1 MGELAVTPGV
11 WIALGM
17 LALAYLTTIIAAAI
31 RLGALTNKIE
41 NLSKEIAE
49 IKDQQRKSEAV
60 EAVKWDALNFKMGQ
74 LSRLIK

>member
-1 MGELAVTPGV
+1 MGDHVTPGV

-17 LALAYLTTIIAAAI
+17 LALAYLTTIVAAAI

-41 NLSKEIAE
+41 NLSKTIEE
-49 IKDQQRKSEAV
+49 IKDQQRKTEAV

-74 LSRLIK
+74 LSRLLK